1 MEEKKYQLHLKGY
14 VGGEDFDADYVDYI
28 LSKNEGRK
36 VNVLID
42 SLGGQSNTALSIY
55 SAFHRHGHVN
65 VHFVGMNASAA
76 TIASLG
82 ARRITMDRS
91 AMYLVHKCSVAF
103 FEWGNMNADDL
114 QSLIANIEKAKAD
127 LDKMDANIAQMYA
140 TRCKKEPS
148 ELLNLMKEGG
158 WLTSLEAL
166 DWGFVDEVTDYAT
179 DTAPVI
185 DSPTIEALAAAGIP
199 IPENMEPGMNGHDA
213 GFVRRIVD
221 GLVSGMRQ
229 VFGGSVAQL
238 SPTAAPVPT
247 EDRTDLPSYDMKKN
261 FTTVNAVLKVEGI
274 DSQDDNVVLSM
285 DQMQAIEDELTE
297 RQNRITSLENERTR
311 LEDANNA
318 LQATL
323 DKVPDGAVT
332 VKHEGKEQDEYAD
345 IRIDPVN
352 FMDM

>member
-14 VGGEDFDADYVDYI
+14 VGGYDFDADYVDYI
-28 LSKNEGRK
+28 LSKNEGRE

-42 SLGGQSNTALSIY
+42 SLGGKSNTALSIY

-82 ARRITMDRS
+82 AQRITMDRS

-114 QSLIANIEKAKAD
+114 QSLITNIEKAKAD

-158 WLTSLEAL
+158 WLTSQEAL

-199 IPENMEPGMNGHDA
+199 IPQNISQGDCDSDNGLLRRFLD
-213 GFVRRIVD
+213 GFSS
-221 GLVSGMRQ
+221 GLRQ

-238 SPTAAPVPT
+238 SPMDAPVIS
-247 EDRTDLPSYDMKKN
+247 DDSTDLPSYDMNKD
-261 FTTVNAVLKVEGI
+261 FLTVNALLDVEGVDI
-274 DSQDDNVVLSM
+274 QDDKVVLGV
-285 DQMQAIEDELTE
+285 DQMEAIEAALAE
-297 RQNRITSLENERTR
+297 RQSRISTLESENAQ
-311 LEDANNA
+311 LEAANAA
-318 LQATL
+318 LQSTL
-323 DKVPDGAVT
+323 KKVPDGAVT
-332 VKHEGKEQDEYAD
+332 VKEEGHESDEYSD

-352 FMDM
+352 FMEM